1 MYKEETI
8 MASNFLFSTRE
19 HKFILKEWLD
29 MEKVLAYD
37 AYKDYYSVDDIDSI
51 LEAAL
56 KVAREVIAPT
66 RDDNEAVQARFIDG
80 KVVVPPSFK
89 DAYWFVNENG
99 WGGSNEDHECE
110 GRLPNTLFRACG
122 EFLAG
127 ANAAIMPYI
136 LATAGA
142 AGLVAKFGN
151 DHVKS
156 LFKEKMYS
164 GQWAGT
170 MCLTEPNAGS
180 DVGDLLS
187 KAYPTDKEG
196 VYKIKGTK
204 CFITGGDQDITENI
218 IHLVLA
224 RVEGARPGTKGIS
237 LFVVPKMKVDD
248 EGNIIGPN
256 DVNCV
261 GIEHKMGIKG
271 SATCVMAFGEDNNC
285 EGFILGNPPDE
296 EGKGEG
302 MAQMFQM
309 MNGARME
316 TGHAAVA
323 ETAIAYHNAASYAAE
338 RIQGRPITNPK
349 SERLNIIKH
358 EDVKR
363 MLLDLK
369 AYIEAMR
376 ALIFKTYYYF
386 DIVEYSQDPEE
397 KRKAKARL
405 EVNTP
410 IVKAYCSDKAWEL
423 CAEAM
428 QVFGGNGYS
437 EEYPIA
443 ELCRDV
449 KIYSIWEGTNYI
461 QSMDLIGRKWMM
473 GKGTV
478 FADWL
483 AEIESFAADNAEVQ
497 GFEKEMAMIKRAV
510 DAYRQIQMAIGGF
523 VGNGQINMMPLYA
536 TRILHATGELVCG
549 QLLLEQAL
557 VAQKNIEELGAEHYD
572 YAFYNGKVN
581 AAKYFVRNIVPN
593 IFRTLEVIKEA
604 DTSVLDIVEEAFLI
618 Y

>member
-1 MYKEETI
+1 
-8 MASNFLFSTRE
+8 MASNFLFSARD

-29 MEKVLAYD
+29 MEKVLTCD
-37 AYKDYYSVDDIDSI
+37 AYKDCYSVDDIDSI

-89 DAYWFVNENG
+89 EAYWFVNENG
-99 WGGSNEDHECE
+99 WGGSNEDHDYE

-122 EFLAG
+122 EFMAG

-142 AGLVAKFGN
+142 AGLVAKFGS
-151 DHVKS
+151 DEVKN
-156 LFKEKMYS
+156 LFTDKMYS

-187 KAYPTDKEG
+187 KAYPTEKKG

-237 LFVVPKMKVDD
+237 LFVVPKMKVDA

-271 SATCVMAFGEDNNC
+271 SATCVMAFGEENEC
-285 EGFILGNPPDE
+285 EGYLLGNPPDA

-338 RIQGRPITNPK
+338 RIQGRPITDPK

-369 AYIEAMR
+369 ANTEAMR

-386 DIVEYSQDPEE
+386 DIAEYSRDPEE
-397 KRKAKARL
+397 KRRVKARL

-461 QSMDLIGRKWMM
+461 QAMDLIGRKWMM
-473 GKGTV
+473 GKGSV
-478 FADWL
+478 FAEWL
-483 AEIESFAADNAEVQ
+483 AEIESFAVENAASQV
-497 GFEKEMAMIKRAV
+497 FVKEMAIVKRAV
-510 DAYRQIQMAIGGF
+510 DAYREIQMAIGGF
-523 VGNGQINMMPLYA
+523 VGNGQMSMMLLYA

-557 VAQKNIEELGAEHYD
+557 IAQKKIEEMGTEHYD

-581 AAKYFVRNIVPN
+581 AAKYFARNIMPN

-604 DTSVLDIVEEAFLI
+604 DTSVLDIAEAAFLVS
-618 Y
+618 

>member
-1 MYKEETI
+1 

-19 HKFILKEWLD
+19 HRFILKEWLD

-37 AYKDYYSVDDIDSI
+37 AYKDYYSVDDIDGI
-51 LEAAL
+51 MEAAL

-89 DAYWFVNENG
+89 DAYWFVNQNG
-99 WGGSNEDHECE
+99 WGGTNEDHDCE

-142 AGLVAKFGN
+142 AGLIDKFGN
-151 DHVKS
+151 DEVIS

-164 GQWAGT
+164 GEWAGT

-187 KAYPTDKEG
+187 KAYPTDREG

-224 RVEGARPGTKGIS
+224 RVEGARPGTRGIS
-237 LFVVPKMKVDD
+237 LFAVPKFKVD
-248 EGNIIGPN
+248 ELGNIIGPN

-271 SATCVMAFGEDNNC
+271 SATCVMAFGEDNDC
-285 EGFILGNPPDE
+285 EGYILGNPPDE

-316 TGHAAVA
+316 TGHAAVS
-323 ETAIAYHNAASYAAE
+323 ETAIAYHNAANYAQE
-338 RIQGRPITNPK
+338 RIQGRPLTNPK
-349 SERLNIIKH
+349 GERLNIIKH

-369 AYIEAMR
+369 AHIEAMR

-386 DIVEYSQDPEE
+386 DVVEHTQDAEE
-397 KRKAKARL
+397 KRRIKARI

-428 QVFGGNGYS
+428 QVLGGNGYS

-483 AEIESFAADNAEVQ
+483 AEIEAFAVDNAEAA
-497 GFEKEMAMIKRAV
+497 GFEKEMAIVKRGV
-510 DAYRQIQMAIGGF
+510 DAYRQIQMAIAGF
-523 VGNGQINMMPLYA
+523 VGDGKMSMMPLYA

-557 VAQKNIEELGAEHYD
+557 IAQKQIDELGTDHHD

-581 AAKYFVRNIVPN
+581 AAKYFARNIMPN

>member
-1 MYKEETI
+1 
-8 MASNFLFSTRE
+8 MASNFLFSARD

-29 MEKVLAYD
+29 MEKVLTCD

-89 DAYWFVNENG
+89 EAYWFVNENG
-99 WGGSNEDHECE
+99 WGGSNEDHDCE

-122 EFLAG
+122 EFMAG

-142 AGLVAKFGN
+142 AGLVAKFGS
-151 DHVKS
+151 DEVKN
-156 LFKEKMYS
+156 LFTDKMYS

-187 KAYPTDKEG
+187 KAYPTEKKG

-237 LFVVPKMKVDD
+237 LFVVPKMKVDA
-248 EGNIIGPN
+248 EGNIIGSN

-271 SATCVMAFGEDNNC
+271 SATCVMAFGEENEC
-285 EGFILGNPPDE
+285 EGYILGNPPDA

-369 AYIEAMR
+369 ANTEAMR

-386 DIVEYSQDPEE
+386 DIAEYSRDPEE
-397 KRKAKARL
+397 KRRVKARL

-461 QSMDLIGRKWMM
+461 QAMDLIGRKWMM
-473 GKGTV
+473 GKGSV
-478 FADWL
+478 FAEWL
-483 AEIESFAADNAEVQ
+483 AEIESFAVENAASQV
-497 GFEKEMAMIKRAV
+497 FVKEMAIVKRAV
-510 DAYRQIQMAIGGF
+510 DAYREIQMAIGGF
-523 VGNGQINMMPLYA
+523 VGKGQMSMMLLYA

-557 VAQKNIEELGAEHYD
+557 IAQKKIEELGSEHYD

-581 AAKYFVRNIVPN
+581 AAKYFARNIMPN

-604 DTSVLDIVEEAFLI
+604 DTSVLDIAEAAFLVS
-618 Y
+618 

>member
-1 MYKEETI
+1 

-99 WGGSNEDHECE
+99 WGGSNEDHDCE

-557 VAQKNIEELGAEHYD
+557 VAQKKIEELGAEHYD

-604 DTSVLDIVEEAFLI
+604 DTSVLDIVEQAFLI

>member
-1 MYKEETI
+1 

-19 HKFILKEWLD
+19 HRFILKEWLD
-29 MEKVLAYD
+29 MEKILAYD
-37 AYKDYYSVDDIDSI
+37 AYKDYYSVDDIDGI

-66 RDDNEAVQARFIDG
+66 RDDNEAVQAKYIDG

-89 DAYWFVNENG
+89 DAYWFVNQNG
-99 WGGSNEDHECE
+99 WGGSNEDHDCE

-142 AGLVAKFGN
+142 AGLIAKFGN
-151 DHVKS
+151 DEVIS
-156 LFKEKMYS
+156 LFKDKMYS
-164 GQWAGT
+164 GEWGGT

-187 KAYPTDKEG
+187 KAYPTETEG

-204 CFITGGDQDITENI
+204 SFITGGDQDITENI
-218 IHLVLA
+218 VHLVLA
-224 RVEGARPGTKGIS
+224 RVEGARPGTRGIS
-237 LFVVPKMKVDD
+237 LFAVPKFKVD
-248 EGNIIGPN
+248 ELGNIIGPN

-271 SATCVMAFGEDNNC
+271 SATCVMAFGEDNDC
-285 EGFILGNPPDE
+285 EGYILGNPPDE

-316 TGHAAVA
+316 TGHAAVS
-323 ETAIAYHNAASYAAE
+323 ETAIAYHNAANYAQE
-338 RIQGRPITNPK
+338 RIQGRPITNPRG
-349 SERLNIIKH
+349 ERINIIQH

-369 AYIEAMR
+369 AHIEAMR

-386 DIVEYSQDPEE
+386 DVIEHTQDAEE
-397 KRKAKARL
+397 KRRIKARI

-428 QVFGGNGYS
+428 QVLGGNGYS

-483 AEIESFAADNAEVQ
+483 AEIETFAADNAEAA
-497 GFEKEMAMIKRAV
+497 GFEKEMAIVKRGV
-510 DAYRQIQMAIGGF
+510 DAYRQIQMAIAGF
-523 VGNGQINMMPLYA
+523 VGDGRMSMMPLYA
-536 TRILHATGELVCG
+536 TRILHATGELICG

-557 VAQKNIEELGAEHYD
+557 IAQKQIDELGTDHHD

-581 AAKYFVRNIVPN
+581 AAKYYARNIMPN

>member
-1 MYKEETI
+1 
-8 MASNFLFSTRE
+8 MASNFLFATRD

-29 MEKVLAYD
+29 TEKVLSYD
-37 AYKDYYSVDDIDSI
+37 AYKDYYSLDDIDSI

-56 KVAREVIAPT
+56 KVAKEVVAPT
-66 RDDNEAVQARFIDG
+66 RDDGEEIQARFKQG
-80 KVVVPPSFK
+80 KVEVPPSFK
-89 DAYWFVNENG
+89 DAYWFLNENG
-99 WGGSNEDHECE
+99 WGGSNEDHEYE
-110 GRLPNTLFRACG
+110 GRLPNLIFRACG
-122 EFLAG
+122 EYMAG

-136 LATAGA
+136 LATSGA
-142 AGLVAKFGN
+142 AGLVAKFG
-151 DHVKS
+151 DEKVRG
-156 LFKEKMYS
+156 LFKDKMYS
-164 GQWAGT
+164 GQWGGT

-180 DVGDLLS
+180 DVGDLLA

-196 VYKIKGTK
+196 IYKIKGTK
-204 CFITGGDQDITENI
+204 CFITGGEQDITENI

-224 RVEGARPGTKGIS
+224 RVEGARPGTRGIS
-237 LFVVPKMKVDD
+237 LFVVPKMAIDD
-248 EGNIIGPN
+248 EGNITGPN

-271 SATCVMAFGEDNNC
+271 SATCVMAFGEENQC
-285 EGFILGNPPDE
+285 LGYILGNPPDA

-316 TGHAAVA
+316 TGHAALA
-323 ETAIAYHNAASYAAE
+323 ETAVAYHNAASYAAE
-338 RIQGRPITNPK
+338 RIQGRPLANPK
-349 SERLNIIKH
+349 GERLPIIKH

-369 AYIEAMR
+369 AHVEGMR
-376 ALIFKTYYYF
+376 ALLFKTYYYF
-386 DIVEYSQDPEE
+386 DVAEFSVDPEE
-397 KRKAKARL
+397 KRRAKARL

-410 IVKAYCSDKAWEL
+410 LVKAYCSDKAWEL

-428 QVFGGNGYS
+428 QVLGGNGYS

-461 QSMDLIGRKWMM
+461 QAMDLIGRKWMM
-473 GKGTV
+473 GKGSV

-483 AEIESFAADNAEVQ
+483 AEIEVFATENAGVK
-497 GFEKEMAMIKRAV
+497 GFEKETALVKKAV
-510 DAYRQIQMAIGGF
+510 DAYREIQMAIGGF
-523 VGNGQINMMPLYA
+523 FGSGQLSMMPLHA
-536 TRILHATGELVCG
+536 TRILHATSELICG

-557 VAQKNIEELGAEHYD
+557 IAQKKIDELGAQHYD

-581 AAKYFVRNIVPN
+581 AAKYYVRNIMPN
-593 IFRTLEVIKEA
+593 IFKTLDVIKDA
-604 DTSVLDIVEEAFLI
+604 DTSVLDVAEEAFLI
-618 Y
+618 F